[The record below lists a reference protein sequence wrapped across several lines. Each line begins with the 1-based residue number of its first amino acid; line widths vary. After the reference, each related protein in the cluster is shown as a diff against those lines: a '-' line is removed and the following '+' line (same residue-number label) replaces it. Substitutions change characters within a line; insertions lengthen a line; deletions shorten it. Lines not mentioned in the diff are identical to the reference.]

1 MSEEQV
7 AEVVAD
13 AANTTQE
20 ENVGI
25 DITRLGTISI
35 TEASQVYLKSRY
47 SSPLSS
53 QGNDSENPETNGRSE
68 VVVGSGNI
76 LDVNEDFDANDDESN
91 FAYELLYHEFIESL
105 ARVGYLWH
113 EQRLAKDKYEAS
125 KLAEKKES
133 EAANNEESESPENGD
148 EEAKK
153 EEEKA
158 AEVVPR
164 KDPLPDMSNLST
176 LGALRRLIEDGL
188 LASDL

>member
-1 MSEEQV
+1 MQKSNVVYSANSNEPEKEKDD
-7 AEVVAD
+7 EVVAD

-153 EEEKA
+153 EEEKQQKLFQ
-158 AEVVPR
+158 EKIRFP
-164 KDPLPDMSNLST
+164 T
-176 LGALRRLIEDGL
+176 
-188 LASDL
+188 